1 MQLAQGHERER
12 AHHRESRESRK
23 SMPSVPSPT
32 ASPRFPTPTPSF
44 RRPSSAQPIHH
55 QHQQYDER
63 RASSPALRQQS
74 PIRRPS
80 PTRHYKR
87 HERYDY
93 PRETYQETFHEAQ
106 YPSQTVRSYEE
117 HPPPNSQ
124 RPAGPYLRTQYTVE
138 PTPPPSQPVRRTY
151 TPVEPP
157 ASQPQQAP
165 RKTSSKATVEIFNKL
180 IREFGGLAT
189 VN

>member
-12 AHHRESRESRK
+12 AHHRESRK
-23 SMPSVPSPT
+23 SIPCVPSPT

-44 RRPSSAQPIHH
+44 RRPSSVQPIHH
-55 QHQQYDER
+55 QQEYER
-63 RASSPALRQQS
+63 RATSPPRH
-74 PIRRPS
+74 PS
-80 PTRHYKR
+80 PSRHYER

-93 PRETYQETFHEAQ
+93 PQTRETYPESFHEAQ
-106 YPSQTVRSYEE
+106 YPSQVRSYED

-138 PTPPPSQPVRRTY
+138 PTPPPSQPLRRTY
-151 TPVEPP
+151 TPVEAP
-157 ASQPQQAP
+157 APQPQQP

-180 IREFGGLAT
+180 IRELGAPAC
-189 VN
+189 